1 MSSVR
6 PRNKKTV
13 TKKNGPLVSVI
24 IPTYNY
30 AHYLPKAIKSCL
42 DQSYKNLEIIVID
55 DGSTD
60 HTRELVKQF
69 GNKVLYVYQDNSGV
83 STARNNGLDIASG
96 EFIAFLDADDYL
108 IEDSIEARLQILLD
122 DGEIGFAF
130 SETYSLD
137 GENLVYKPDLRV
149 DVISSRFYED
159 LLVRH
164 LRFQTGAVMIRSAL
178 AKQFRFPVDLA
189 NGEDVAYF
197 TKVFFSAKGY
207 FLVKPLVVNV
217 RHADSLRH
225 DVEEIKR
232 QGSALVDTIFND
244 PYYKGAL
251 DYLRVAFTSN
261 RHLELFRRL
270 YRSGEKALARRH
282 YLRAVAVRPTSL
294 FNIDYLVKFLKA
306 CLQLPGAS

>member
-1 MSSVR
+1 MPSIK
-6 PRNKKTV
+6 PQNKKTV

-42 DQSYKNLEIIVID
+42 DQSYKHLEIIVID

-60 HTRELVKQF
+60 HTRELVNQF

-83 STARNNGLDIASG
+83 SAARNKGLELASG

-122 DGEIGFAF
+122 DGDIGFAF

-137 GENLVYKPDLRV
+137 GENLVYRSDLRA

-159 LLVRH
+159 LLIRH

-178 AKQFRFPVDLA
+178 AKQFRFPVHLA

-232 QGSALVDTIFND
+232 QGVALVDTIFDD

-251 DYLRVAFTSN
+251 NYLRVAFTSN

-270 YRSGEKALARRH
+270 YLSGEKALARKH
-282 YLRAVAVRPTSL
+282 YLRAIAVRPVSL
-294 FNIDYLVKFLKA
+294 FKIDYLVKFLKA
-306 CLQLPGAS
+306 CL